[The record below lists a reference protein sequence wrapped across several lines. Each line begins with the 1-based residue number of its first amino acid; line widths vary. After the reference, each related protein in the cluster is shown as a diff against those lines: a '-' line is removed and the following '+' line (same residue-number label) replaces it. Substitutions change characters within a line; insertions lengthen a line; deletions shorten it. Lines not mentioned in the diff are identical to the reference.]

1 MANIITILATALIH
15 IHFMYFKGSNL
26 YEIQHLIQKKY
37 DNSCIKV
44 ALVNKY
50 YYFARVFELIVNHL
64 LSVSRHCF
72 LKVRINR
79 AG

>member
-1 MANIITILATALIH
+1 MCLKRL
-15 IHFMYFKGSNL
+15 NL
-26 YEIQHLIQKKY
+26 YEIQCLIQKKY
-37 DNSCIKV
+37 DNSCVIV

-50 YYFARVFELIVNHL
+50 YYFAEVFELIVNHL